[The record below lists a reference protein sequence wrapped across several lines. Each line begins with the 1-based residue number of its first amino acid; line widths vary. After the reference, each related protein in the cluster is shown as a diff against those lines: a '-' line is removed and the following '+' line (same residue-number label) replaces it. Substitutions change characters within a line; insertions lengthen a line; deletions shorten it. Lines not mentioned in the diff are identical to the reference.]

1 MIQGNKDDA
10 RTNGEGY
17 VDPTAY
23 EAVRRTEVSRYAV
36 KKFLWGYLRATR
48 ELERLDNEVK
58 DLEEER
64 DMLSVK
70 LDGMP
75 RGSEISDRTGNLAS
89 KIADMHMDAITKR
102 AEVWER
108 RKAINDLINS
118 LNSVHRKI
126 LYDHFIMNKTFEQ
139 IAVDMGYSFRHLMRL
154 YNDALDEAG
163 RKMS

>member
-1 MIQGNKDDA
+1 MIQGNKNDA

-23 EAVRRTEVSRYAV
+23 EAVRRTDVSRYAV
-36 KKFLWGYLRATR
+36 KKFLWGFLRATR

-89 KIADMHMDAITKR
+89 KIADMYMDAINKR

-108 RKAINDLINS
+108 RKAINELIDS
-118 LNSVHRKI
+118 LNSIHRKI

>member
-17 VDPTAY
+17 VDQTAY

-36 KKFLWGYLRATR
+36 KKFLWGFLRATR

-89 KIADMHMDAITKR
+89 KIADMHMDAINKR
-102 AEVWER
+102 TEVWER

-118 LNSVHRKI
+118 LNSIHRKI
-126 LYDHFIMNKTFEQ
+126 LYDHFIMDKTFEQ
-139 IAVDMGYSFRHLMRL
+139 IAVDIGYSFRHLMRL